1 MKKAFFGSSK
11 QKGKGEKS
19 RVKALD
25 DKAEGSVASSKD
37 QFNSSSHGES
47 NLVDV
52 VFAVKSQS
60 NDDSTA
66 AKKTAEENATIAAAS
81 TVNLSCPSAVEHRR
95 RKKTV
100 QTNISHTEGVESK
113 GSDDTIRVLRANK
126 VSKKVAI
133 REALSKEERKADSS
147 NKFFKLLKK
156 RTVPSDYGTSI
167 VVAIMVPRLKKQSSS
182 NIITRCYS
190 VCAEV

>member
-11 QKGKGEKS
+11 QRGKGEKS
-19 RVKALD
+19 RVKAQD

-37 QFNSSSHGES
+37 PFNSSCHGES
-47 NLVDV
+47 NLVET
-52 VFAVKSQS
+52 VFAVKSQN
-60 NDDSTA
+60 NDESTV
-66 AKKTAEENATIAAAS
+66 AKQIAEENARVAAAS
-81 TVNLSCPSAVEHRR
+81 LPYPNTVKEEHRR

-100 QTNISHTEGVESK
+100 QTNVSQTEGVESK
-113 GSDDTIRVLRANK
+113 GSDDTVRVSRANK

-133 REALSKEERKADSS
+133 RETLSREERKADSS
-147 NKFFKLLKK
+147 SKFFKLLRK

-167 VVAIMVPRLKKQSSS
+167 VVAIMVPRLKEQSSS

-190 VCAEV
+190 LCAEV